1 MSKNN
6 LDHLIIKKTSVL
18 PKPKSKAGRPT
29 TNPNEKES
37 ETIALKITPLE
48 LSISCL
54 IDFLYSKILSN
65 SLENLSGITGISLD
79 IFSDAARLIFL

>member
-37 ETIALKITPLE
+37 LNVMRHL
-48 LSISCL
+48 LFVFC
-54 IDFLYSKILSN
+54 
-65 SLENLSGITGISLD
+65 
-79 IFSDAARLIFL
+79 

>member
-48 LSISCL
+48 LAAV
-54 IDFLYSKILSN
+54 KEILSN
-65 SLENLSGITGISLD
+65 TLENLSGITGISLD
-79 IFSDAARLIFL
+79 IFSDTARLIFL

>member
-1 MSKNN
+1 
-6 LDHLIIKKTSVL
+6 L

-48 LSISCL
+48 LAAV
-54 IDFLYSKILSN
+54 K
-65 SLENLSGITGISLD
+65 EKAGVA
-79 IFSDAARLIFL
+79 IFS